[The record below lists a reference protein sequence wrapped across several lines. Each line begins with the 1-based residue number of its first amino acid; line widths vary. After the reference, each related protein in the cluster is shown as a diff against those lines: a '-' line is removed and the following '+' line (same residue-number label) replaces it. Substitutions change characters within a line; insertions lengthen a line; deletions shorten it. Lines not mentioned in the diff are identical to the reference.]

1 MAGYILALDQGTTSS
16 RAILYDDQARPIKIV
31 QKPTRLQTPK
41 ADHVEQDAQQIWQT
55 QISCAHDVI
64 NQAGLLATDV
74 SSIAITN
81 QRESIVIW
89 DKKTGR
95 ALAPAIIWQDRR
107 TAQYCQSLA
116 QREADKRFV
125 SDANDSLAQQVQH
138 ITGLRLD
145 PYFSASKIAWLLDN
159 IPNLRVRA
167 SRHELAV
174 GTIDSWLIYQLT
186 GGEHVIDVTNAS
198 RTLLYDIHK
207 LAWSDEL
214 CALFNIPMSLLP
226 KVLPSDGEFG
236 KTKKG
241 LFAKQIPIHAVLG
254 DQQAALFGQGCT
266 DAGMAKNTYGTGCFM
281 LMNIGQMPK
290 ISEHQL
296 LTTIAWQRKTP
307 MSQNDSLSLNQIMQ
321 ASKRLLQAPNAN
333 INARASSA
341 ERQVTYALEGSVFMA
356 GAIVQ
361 WLRDNLGM
369 IKQSCDIETL
379 ARQVNSSEEVVVL
392 PAFTGLGAPYWR
404 SDISASISG
413 MTRGTTKAHIAR
425 AALES
430 IAYQTYDVLIA
441 MQKDSPHP
449 LTELRVDGGAANNDL
464 LMQFQADLLGVP
476 VLRPKD
482 TEITAK
488 GVALLA
494 GLKTGLYDDSI
505 MQHSW
510 QIERRFE
517 PTMSAQR
524 REQHLDKWQQVI
536 AKALMV

>member
-1 MAGYILALDQGTTSS
+1 MVCVMAGYILALDQGTTSS
-16 RAILYDDQARPIKIV
+16 RAILYDDHARPIKMA
-31 QKPTRLQTPK
+31 QQPTILKTPQ
-41 ADHVEQDAQQIWQT
+41 AGFVEQDAQQIWQT

-89 DKKTGR
+89 DKQTGKP
-95 ALAPAIIWQDRR
+95 LAPAIIWQDRR
-107 TAQYCQSLA
+107 TASYCEALA
-116 QREADKRFV
+116 AENLTITTKGVTSNNSNQGDMASEIQR
-125 SDANDSLAQQVQH
+125 

-159 IPNLRVRA
+159 NPKLRARA
-167 SRHELAV
+167 NKGEIAV
-174 GTIDSWLIYQLT
+174 GTIDSWLIYKLT

-207 LAWSDEL
+207 LAWSEEL
-214 CALFNIPMSLLP
+214 CARFAIPMNILP
-226 KVLPSDGEFG
+226 KVLPSDGDFG

-254 DQQAALFGQGCT
+254 DQQAALFGQGCLE
-266 DAGMAKNTYGTGCFM
+266 AGMAKNTYGTGCFM
-281 LMNIGQMPK
+281 LMNIGQKPK
-290 ISEHQL
+290 LSEHKL
-296 LTTIAWQRKTP
+296 LTTIAWQRKSAPTRP
-307 MSQNDSLSLNQIMQ
+307 ANLSFEQMVQ
-321 ASKRLLQAPNAN
+321 SGKRMLQPPK
-333 INARASSA
+333 R
-341 ERQVTYALEGSVFMA
+341 EVTYALEGSVFMA

-369 IKQSCDIETL
+369 FQKSGEVEDL
-379 ARQVNSSEEVVVL
+379 ARQVSSSEDVVLL

-404 SDISASISG
+404 SDISASITG
-413 MTRGTTKAHIAR
+413 MSRGTTKAHIAR
-425 AALES
+425 AALEAV
-430 IAYQTYDVLIA
+430 AYQTYDVLIA

-488 GVALLA
+488 GAALLA
-494 GLKTGLYDDSI
+494 GLKTGLYDEAT
-505 MQHSW
+505 MQASW
-510 QIERRFE
+510 QVDRIFE
-517 PTMSAQR
+517 PSMSTDIRA
-524 REQHLDKWQQVI
+524 QHLNKWQQAI
-536 AKALMV
+536 KRALIVL